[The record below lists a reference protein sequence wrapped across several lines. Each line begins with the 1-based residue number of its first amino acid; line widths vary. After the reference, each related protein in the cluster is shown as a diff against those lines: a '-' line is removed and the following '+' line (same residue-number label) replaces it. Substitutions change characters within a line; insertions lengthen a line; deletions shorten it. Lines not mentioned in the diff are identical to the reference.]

1 MMNVEESFEAPCSP
15 EVLFA
20 ITEDL
25 ANISPWLDLLGDAK
39 PASPDPSDVGPAW
52 DATFV
57 VKLGPLTKT
66 KDVRLVQIEHEPY
79 KSVVYERHEIPTEG
93 KDPSKIA
100 MWRLTLKVS
109 PTNEGSSL
117 FVNVFYGGDALGD
130 MAEGILTKELNK
142 SKPALL
148 KEVKQRVNVG

>member
-1 MMNVEESFEAPCSP
+1 MMNVEESFDVPCAP

-25 ANISPWLDLLGDAK
+25 ANISPWLDLLGAAV

-66 KDVRLVQIEHEPY
+66 KDVRLVRIEHEPY

-109 PTNEGSSL
+109 PTNDGSSL

-148 KEVKQRVNVG
+148 KEVKQRVGIS